1 MTEPQDPNQQPTP
14 EPNQQPPFWPPP
26 ASPPGQSYG
35 PPPGQQYGPPPQPY
49 GGYPGAPPAPVGYV
63 PPGGL
68 VLPPGVE
75 LASVGRRIG
84 AFFLRI
90 PLAIITL
97 GIGYLIWGAVL
108 WTKGTSP
115 ALKVLGMKV
124 YRIDTREVPG
134 FWWMALRNIVGTIV
148 ESILSIITLLVSFI
162 LFCSTEKRQSLHDM
176 ISSTT
181 VVYDPNNVLKS

>member
-1 MTEPQDPNQQPTP
+1 MTEPQDPNQHQNPV
-14 EPNQQPPFWPPP
+14 PNQQPSFWPPP

-49 GGYPGAPPAPVGYV
+49 GGYPGAPAPAGYV

-84 AFFLRI
+84 AFFLRF

-97 GIGYLIWGAVL
+97 GIGYLIWGAIL
-108 WTKGTSP
+108 WSKGTSP

-134 FWWMALRNIVGTIV
+134 FWWMALRNIAGTIV
-148 ESILSIITLLVSFI
+148 ESILSIVTLLVSFI

-176 ISSTT
+176 ITSTT